1 MGDYHTMKISAP
13 KQITVIVAV
22 ILAIIGLLPMFGVA
36 IAGLTAIMSWGVLVG
51 FLVLLAG
58 VLFDGI

>member
-1 MGDYHTMKISAP
+1 MNLSAP
-13 KQITVIVAV
+13 KQITMWIAV
-22 ILAIIGLLPMFGVA
+22 ILAIIGILPMIGVT
-36 IAGLTAIMSWGVLVG
+36 IAGLTVIMAWCLPVG